1 MDPGPQ
7 TQLRTQN
14 AKRVFHRRGPPRGPP
29 RTQLRRNCQGTK
41 SFSFCVWGPLSGP
54 MFWFCVWGP
63 LSGPENSVDPT
74 QKIRRTCGVRTCGPA
89 YKYRRTCGP
98 AHKYRRTCGPTS
110 INFYLSARI
119 SVLSYCMS
127 DCCTAFFQVLNFYLT
142 ENCTFFT
149 AKSYQTEL

>member
-1 MDPGPQ
+1 MG
-7 TQLRTQN
+7 TRCRWT
-14 AKRVFHRRGPPRGPP
+14 RV
-29 RTQLRRNCQGTK
+29 LRRNCGRKTQNEFFIAGVRRGVRRGRN
-41 SFSFCVWGPLSGP
+41 CVENSKAQNRFDFAFEDLSADQLC
-54 MFWFCVWGP
+54 WFCVWGP

-74 QKIRRTCGVRTCGPA
+74 QNIRRTFGVRTCGPA
-89 YKYRRTCGP
+89 Y
-98 AHKYRRTCGPTS
+98 KYRRTCGPTS

-127 DCCTAFFQVLNFYLT
+127 DCCTAFFQVLNFYLN